1 MRALRLSDFA
11 QEGRRHIEPFREHLK
26 RQHHAALDRL
36 LNNHELY
43 ISLLRRF
50 VGDYSSVASDLAGDL
65 SYGRKEE
72 AQENL
77 HRFKSIAGAIGA
89 DKLQIFSTELESCLR
104 DELDYDVALVRFND
118 EFDRLFRAVREGLQ
132 SAAHP

>member
-1 MRALRLSDFA
+1 MRTLRLSDFA

-89 DKLQIFSTELESCLR
+89 DKLQIFST
-104 DELDYDVALVRFND
+104 DW
-118 EFDRLFRAVREGLQ
+118 RAVCETNLITTWLL
-132 SAAHP
+132 SVSMTNSTDFFVL